1 MDTNIEKKDSN
12 DLNINERLE
21 ELKKWKNEIENK
33 LSQNIFRKEQLFIV
47 SKYWFDKYE
56 KIILGIKNESKDL
69 TEFNEEIKE
78 NNNELF
84 SSFIEKIIK
93 IEELPK
99 IYIIN
104 KDIWANIKIEYKDL
118 STILVEGI
126 FSNELLTMKVLN
138 LIYCFIFLDK
148 KGKLRQG
155 YIKIYNKDE
164 ENKIMEKFREKGV
177 FNFLKEH
184 EMTINDEILKKETTH
199 YKIYI
204 FKNFVQVKEKDN
216 LSEDEDED
224 EKIIIEKRKT
234 LTYRRS
240 AILAKTKDEFNC
252 FFGTKIF
259 NVKKVGRIDLK
270 EKMGEIGKMFK
281 KLFKAINAQKNIE
294 NKKIEKNKNDSN
306 DKLRKDLTES
316 SENDAKS
323 ILPEKRNELKYKP
336 GIIGLQNIGATCYM
350 NATLQCFSNIKR
362 FRMDLLKIYQILEK
376 DKNTKKLSFALAEVF
391 QNLWVNLENGVY
403 PPNNFKDIIGD
414 MNPLFRGIAANDP
427 KDLIIFLLETIHKEL
442 NNPPKKEENNYN
454 MVNSCNFSEVFN
466 DFIQGFTNN
475 NNSLVCEEFYG
486 CSNSM
491 TTCAKCQTTIHNVQ
505 ALNILFFPLEEV
517 RKFVNSQNNSVK
529 IEDCFLYYEKQEI
542 FPSFYCNY
550 CEQLFPAFNQYK
562 LIYTPP
568 TLIINLNRGRGL
580 QFNVGIEFE
589 EKLDIRNYV
598 YAEDSPSYY
607 ELVGV
612 MCHLGSNDMGGHF
625 IAFCRDD
632 NCEWYKYNDA
642 FVTKSSFNEIKQCG
656 IPYVLFY
663 SFIQI

>member
-1 MDTNIEKKDSN
+1 
-12 DLNINERLE
+12 
-21 ELKKWKNEIENK
+21 
-33 LSQNIFRKEQLFIV
+33 
-47 SKYWFDKYE
+47 
-56 KIILGIKNESKDL
+56 
-69 TEFNEEIKE
+69 
-78 NNNELF
+78 
-84 SSFIEKIIK
+84 
-93 IEELPK
+93 
-99 IYIIN
+99 
-104 KDIWANIKIEYKDL
+104 
-118 STILVEGI
+118 
-126 FSNELLTMKVLN
+126 
-138 LIYCFIFLDK
+138 
-148 KGKLRQG
+148 
-155 YIKIYNKDE
+155 
-164 ENKIMEKFREKGV
+164 MEKDF
-177 FNFLKEH
+177 
-184 EMTINDEILKKETTH
+184 D
-199 YKIYI
+199 
-204 FKNFVQVKEKDN
+204 
-216 LSEDEDED
+216 
-224 EKIIIEKRKT
+224 
-234 LTYRRS
+234 
-240 AILAKTKDEFNC
+240 
-252 FFGTKIF
+252 
-259 NVKKVGRIDLK
+259 
-270 EKMGEIGKMFK
+270 
-281 KLFKAINAQKNIE
+281 
-294 NKKIEKNKNDSN
+294 
-306 DKLRKDLTES
+306 
-316 SENDAKS
+316 
-323 ILPEKRNELKYKP
+323 
-336 GIIGLQNIGATCYM
+336 
-350 NATLQCFSNIKR
+350 
-362 FRMDLLKIYQILEK
+362 
-376 DKNTKKLSFALAEVF
+376 F

-427 KDLIIFLLETIHKEL
+427 KDLVIFLLETIHKEL

-491 TTCAKCQTTIHNVQ
+491 TTCAKCQTTIHIVQ